1 MTSRNKNIFAFAT
14 IATTAALGTALF
26 SAGCGDSGDTTPA
39 FVSPDKAANAIA
51 LYYDEATQA
60 TFKNSKID
68 SLRWII
74 TDNKTGKRLAIGNN
88 AQAITF
94 PTEKTTDA
102 DKDSSVSTAKDETA
116 NDKCYVVLQMDGET
130 FKNAEDVTVAA
141 IYYNEKDEIAG
152 FGSNS
157 DIEWNYDKS
166 KNKFNGQANANFFS
180 EENVSNIYTEATPRM
195 IAKDG
200 VTTLS
205 CNVYPKDESAKPVNI
220 IGLVKVKIDEG
231 GDKYI
236 QAVDNGIPV
245 QYKGIAYTDKWGID
259 VDVDD
264 IKTASRAI
272 DVGATGIY
280 VTDRKVTAFEIVS
293 DDVLIPE
300 KVDAAGTTPAVDYA
314 LGQTEAEGT
323 IAGTKHP
330 TEATYGVRQASLK
343 AKATG
348 WDSATDKGEVPAI
361 YANSVSNLY
370 LDGVTYTVKDGTSVA
385 KDVAVAD
392 GVVSFNQKSLSEAK
406 AFTVEGT
413 YKGELADSEGITST
427 STVNAIPAT
436 VEVGFGQETKD
447 PNGTT
452 SIAKDFADK
461 VEGNSTQDVTANLK
475 MYARFVTGGVGGFT
489 SYLFEIPST
498 AGFTYP
504 STAALFEGDTIYKV
518 DNPTVTIATADQ
530 QKANDYSVTIKKDN
544 KVNDLKVKFL
554 EKETTPYADQIKAFG
569 AFTKLN
575 IDNLLNMVI
584 APKTEVDP
592 TPSPSPAPGGNED
605 PDAGDQP

>member
-14 IATTAALGTALF
+14 FATTAALGTALF

-102 DKDSSVSTAKDETA
+102 DKDSSVSTAKEETA

-157 DIEWNYDKS
+157 DIEWNYDES

-180 EENVSNIYTEATPRM
+180 EDVARFSSEATPKI

-200 VTTLS
+200 ITTLS
-205 CNVYPKDESAKPVNI
+205 CKVAPNAEYANPVNI
-220 IGLVKVKIDEG
+220 IGLVKVELDEG

-236 QAVDNGIPV
+236 QAVDNGIPG
-245 QYKGIAYTDKWGID
+245 QYKGIAYTDKLGIG
-259 VDVDD
+259 VQPS
-264 IKTASRAI
+264 IKTPSGNQAY
-272 DVGATGIY
+272 GTPIY
-280 VTDRKVTAFEIVS
+280 VTDRKVTAFKIS
-293 DDVLIPE
+293 GGKALIPE
-300 KVDAAGTTPAVDYA
+300 KVDAAGNTPAVDYA
-314 LGQTEAEGT
+314 LGQTKAKGT
-323 IAGTKHP
+323 IAGTQGSI
-330 TEATYGVRQASLK
+330 EVTYGVRQASLE
-343 AKATG
+343 AIITD
-348 WDSATDKGEVPAI
+348 WDTDTTKGEIPANGG
-361 YANSVSNLY
+361 YFY

-413 YKGELADSEGITST
+413 YKGELADSKGLTSNA
-427 STVNAIPAT
+427 TVEAIPAT
-436 VEVGFGQETKD
+436 VEVGFGQEAKATD
-447 PNGTT
+447 GTT
-452 SIAKDFADK
+452 SIAKDFTTE
-461 VEGNSTQDVTANLK
+461 VEGDSTKDVTASLK

-504 STAALFEGDTIYKV
+504 STAALFDTDSKIYNAK
-518 DNPTVTIATADQ
+518 DATVTIATAEQ

-544 KVNDLKVKFL
+544 QKNNLNVKFV
-554 EKETTPYADQIKAFG
+554 EKDTIPYTEQIKAFG

-575 IDNLLNMVI
+575 IQNLLDLVI
-584 APKTEVDP
+584 APETQVDP
-592 TPSPSPAPGGNED
+592 TPSPTPGGNPA
-605 PDAGDQP
+605 PDADDQP

>member
-14 IATTAALGTALF
+14 FATTAALGTALF

-102 DKDSSVSTAKDETA
+102 DKDSSVSTAKEETA

-157 DIEWNYDKS
+157 DIEWNYDESKS
-166 KNKFNGQANANFFS
+166 KFNGQADANFFS
-180 EENVSNIYTEATPRM
+180 EDVAWFDVNAPQIV
-195 IAKDG
+195 AKDG
-200 VTTLS
+200 ITT
-205 CNVYPKDESAKPVNI
+205 VYCKVAPNAEYANPVNI
-220 IGLVKVKIDEG
+220 IGLVKVELDKG

-236 QAVDNGIPV
+236 QAVDNGIPG
-245 QYKGIAYTDKWGID
+245 QYKGIAYTDKYGTSVWPS
-259 VDVDD
+259 
-264 IKTASRAI
+264 IKTPSGHQAP
-272 DVGATGIY
+272 GISIH
-280 VTDRKVTAFEIVS
+280 VTDRKVTGFEIVS

-314 LGQTEAEGT
+314 LGQTEAKGT
-323 IAGTKHP
+323 IAGTQAP
-330 TEATYGVRQASLK
+330 TEVTYGIRQASLK
-343 AKATG
+343 AKATE

-361 YANSVSNLY
+361 YTNSVRDLY

-406 AFTVEGT
+406 DFTVEGT
-413 YKGELADSEGITST
+413 YKGELADSKGLTSNA
-427 STVNAIPAT
+427 TVKAIPAT
-436 VEVGFGQETKD
+436 VEVGFGQEAKATD
-447 PNGTT
+447 GTT
-452 SIAKDFADK
+452 SIAKDFTTE
-461 VEGNSTQDVTANLK
+461 VEGDSNKDVTASLK

-489 SYLFEIPST
+489 SYLFEISES

-504 STAALFEGDTIYKV
+504 STAALFDTDSKIYNAK
-518 DNPTVTIATADQ
+518 DATVTIATAEQ

-544 KVNDLKVKFL
+544 QKNNLNVKFV
-554 EKETTPYADQIKAFG
+554 EKDTIPYTEQIKAFG

-575 IDNLLNMVI
+575 IQNLLDLVI
-584 APKTEVDP
+584 APETQVDP
-592 TPSPSPAPGGNED
+592 TPSPTPGGNPD
-605 PDAGDQP
+605 HDAGDQP

>member
-14 IATTAALGTALF
+14 FATTAALGTALF

-102 DKDSSVSTAKDETA
+102 DKDSSVSTAKEETA

-157 DIEWNYDKS
+157 DVEWNYDES

-180 EENVSNIYTEATPRM
+180 EDVARFSSEATPKI

-200 VTTLS
+200 ITTLS
-205 CNVYPKDESAKPVNI
+205 CKVAPNAEYANPVNI
-220 IGLVKVKIDEG
+220 IGLVKVELDEG

-236 QAVDNGIPV
+236 QAVDNGIPG
-245 QYKGIAYTDKWGID
+245 QYKGIAYTDKLGIG
-259 VDVDD
+259 VQPS
-264 IKTASRAI
+264 IKTPSGNQAY
-272 DVGATGIY
+272 GTPIY
-280 VTDRKVTAFEIVS
+280 VTDRKVTAFKIS
-293 DDVLIPE
+293 GGKALIPE

-314 LGQTEAEGT
+314 LGQTKAKGT
-323 IAGTKHP
+323 IAGTQGSI
-330 TEATYGVRQASLK
+330 EVTYGVRQASLE
-343 AKATG
+343 AIITD
-348 WDSATDKGEVPAI
+348 WDTDTTKGEIPANGG
-361 YANSVSNLY
+361 YFY

-413 YKGELADSEGITST
+413 YKGELADSKGLTSNA
-427 STVNAIPAT
+427 TVEAIPAT
-436 VEVGFGQETKD
+436 VEVGFGQEAKATD
-447 PNGTT
+447 GTT
-452 SIAKDFADK
+452 SIAKDFTTE
-461 VEGNSTQDVTANLK
+461 VEGDSTKDVTASLK

-504 STAALFEGDTIYKV
+504 STAALFDTDSKIYNAK
-518 DNPTVTIATADQ
+518 DATVTIATAEQ

-544 KVNDLKVKFL
+544 QKNNLNVKFV
-554 EKETTPYADQIKAFG
+554 EKDTIPYTEQIKAFG

-575 IDNLLNMVI
+575 IQNLLDLVI
-584 APKTEVDP
+584 APETQVDP
-592 TPSPSPAPGGNED
+592 TPSPTPGGNPD

>member
-14 IATTAALGTALF
+14 FATTAALGTALF

-102 DKDSSVSTAKDETA
+102 DKDSSVSTAKEETA

-157 DIEWNYDKS
+157 DIEWNYDES

-180 EENVSNIYTEATPRM
+180 EDVARFSSEATPKI

-200 VTTLS
+200 ITTLS
-205 CNVYPKDESAKPVNI
+205 CKVAPNAEYANPVNI
-220 IGLVKVKIDEG
+220 IGLVKVELDEG

-236 QAVDNGIPV
+236 QAVDNGIPG
-245 QYKGIAYTDKWGID
+245 QYKGIAYTDKLGIG
-259 VDVDD
+259 VQPS
-264 IKTASRAI
+264 IKTPSGNQAY
-272 DVGATGIY
+272 GTPIY
-280 VTDRKVTAFEIVS
+280 VTDRKVTAFKIS
-293 DDVLIPE
+293 GGKALIPE

-314 LGQTEAEGT
+314 LGQTKAKGT
-323 IAGTKHP
+323 IAGTQGSI
-330 TEATYGVRQASLK
+330 EVTYGVRQASLE
-343 AKATG
+343 AIITD
-348 WDSATDKGEVPAI
+348 WDTDTTKGEIPANGG
-361 YANSVSNLY
+361 YFY

-413 YKGELADSEGITST
+413 YKGELADSKGLTSNA
-427 STVNAIPAT
+427 TVEAIPAT
-436 VEVGFGQETKD
+436 VEVGFGQEAKATD
-447 PNGTT
+447 GTT
-452 SIAKDFADK
+452 SIAKDFTTE
-461 VEGNSTQDVTANLK
+461 VEGDSNKNVTASLK

-504 STAALFEGDTIYKV
+504 STAALFDADSKIYNAK
-518 DNPTVTIATADQ
+518 DATVIIATAEQ

-544 KVNDLKVKFL
+544 QKNNLNVKFV
-554 EKETTPYADQIKAFG
+554 EKDTIPYTEQIKAFG

-575 IDNLLNMVI
+575 IQNLLDLVI
-584 APKTEVDP
+584 APETQVDP
-592 TPSPSPAPGGNED
+592 TPSPTPGGNPD
-605 PDAGDQP
+605 HDAGDQP

>member
-14 IATTAALGTALF
+14 FATTAALGTALF

-102 DKDSSVSTAKDETA
+102 DKDSSVSTAKEETA

-157 DIEWNYDKS
+157 DIEWNYDES

-180 EENVSNIYTEATPRM
+180 EDVARFSSEATPKI

-200 VTTLS
+200 ITTLS
-205 CNVYPKDESAKPVNI
+205 CKVAPNAEYANPVNI
-220 IGLVKVKIDEG
+220 IGLVKVELDEG

-236 QAVDNGIPV
+236 QAVDNGIPG
-245 QYKGIAYTDKWGID
+245 QYKGIAYTDKLGIG
-259 VDVDD
+259 VQPS
-264 IKTASRAI
+264 IKTPSGNQAY
-272 DVGATGIY
+272 GTPIY
-280 VTDRKVTAFEIVS
+280 VTDRKVTAFKIS
-293 DDVLIPE
+293 GGKALIPE

-314 LGQTEAEGT
+314 LGQTKAKGT
-323 IAGTKHP
+323 IAGTQGSI
-330 TEATYGVRQASLK
+330 EVTYGVRQASLE
-343 AKATG
+343 AIITD
-348 WDSATDKGEVPAI
+348 WDTDTTKGEIPANGG
-361 YANSVSNLY
+361 YFY

-413 YKGELADSEGITST
+413 YKGELADSKGLTSNA
-427 STVNAIPAT
+427 TVEAIPAT
-436 VEVGFGQETKD
+436 VEVGFGQEAKATD
-447 PNGTT
+447 GTT
-452 SIAKDFADK
+452 SIAKDFTTE
-461 VEGNSTQDVTANLK
+461 VEGDSTKDVTASLK

-504 STAALFEGDTIYKV
+504 STAALFDTDSKIYNAK
-518 DNPTVTIATADQ
+518 DATVTIATAEQ

-544 KVNDLKVKFL
+544 QKNNLNVKFV
-554 EKETTPYADQIKAFG
+554 EKDTIPYTEQIKAFG

-575 IDNLLNMVI
+575 IQNLLDLVI
-584 APKTEVDP
+584 APETQVDP
-592 TPSPSPAPGGNED
+592 TPSPTPGGNPD

>member
-14 IATTAALGTALF
+14 FATTAALGTALF

-94 PTEKTTDA
+94 PTENTTDS

-157 DIEWNYDKS
+157 DIEWNYDES

-180 EENVSNIYTEATPRM
+180 EDVARFEVDAPQI

-200 VTTLS
+200 ITTLS
-205 CNVYPKDESAKPVNI
+205 CKVAPNAEYANPVNI
-220 IGLVKVKIDEG
+220 IGLVKVELSKG

-236 QAVDNGIPV
+236 QAVDNGIPG
-245 QYKGIAYTDKWGID
+245 QYKGIAYTEKYGTGVWPS
-259 VDVDD
+259 
-264 IKTASRAI
+264 IKTPSGYQAP
-272 DVGATGIY
+272 GISIF

-293 DDVLIPE
+293 DDVIIPE

-314 LGQTEAEGT
+314 LGQTSTTGT
-323 IAGTKHP
+323 IAGTQAP
-330 TEATYGVRQASLK
+330 TEVTYGVRQASLK
-343 AKATG
+343 AKATE

-361 YANSVSNLY
+361 YTNSVRDLY

-413 YKGELADSEGITST
+413 YKGELADSKGLTSNA
-427 STVNAIPAT
+427 TVEAIPAT
-436 VEVGFGQETKD
+436 VEVGFGQEAKATD
-447 PNGTT
+447 GTT
-452 SIAKDFADK
+452 SIAKDFTTK
-461 VEGNSTQDVTANLK
+461 VEGDSNKDVTASLK

-489 SYLFEIPST
+489 SYLFEIPES

-504 STAALFEGDTIYKV
+504 STAALFDTDSKIYNAK
-518 DNPTVTIATADQ
+518 DATVTIATADQ
-530 QKANDYSVTIKKDN
+530 QKANDYSVTIKKN
-544 KVNDLKVKFL
+544 NQKNNLNVKFV
-554 EKETTPYADQIKAFG
+554 EKDTTPYTEQIKAFG

-575 IDNLLNMVI
+575 IHNLLDLVI
-584 APKTEVDP
+584 APSTD
-592 TPSPSPAPGGNED
+592 APGGNED

>member
-14 IATTAALGTALF
+14 FATTAALGTALF

-102 DKDSSVSTAKDETA
+102 DKDSSVSTAKEETA

-157 DIEWNYDKS
+157 DIEWNYDES

-180 EENVSNIYTEATPRM
+180 EDVAWFDVNAPQIV
-195 IAKDG
+195 AKDG
-200 VTTLS
+200 ITT
-205 CNVYPKDESAKPVNI
+205 VYCKVAPNAEYANPVNI
-220 IGLVKVKIDEG
+220 IGLVKVELDKG

-236 QAVDNGIPV
+236 QAVDNGIPG
-245 QYKGIAYTDKWGID
+245 QYKGIAYTDKYGTSVWPS
-259 VDVDD
+259 
-264 IKTASRAI
+264 IKTPSGHQAP
-272 DVGATGIY
+272 GISIH
-280 VTDRKVTAFEIVS
+280 VTDRKVTGFEIVS

-314 LGQTEAEGT
+314 LGQTEAKGT
-323 IAGTKHP
+323 IAGTQAP
-330 TEATYGVRQASLK
+330 TEVTYGIRQASLK
-343 AKATG
+343 AKATE

-361 YANSVSNLY
+361 YTNSVRDLY

-406 AFTVEGT
+406 DFTVEGT
-413 YKGELADSEGITST
+413 YKGELADSKGLTSNA
-427 STVNAIPAT
+427 TVKAIPAT
-436 VEVGFGQETKD
+436 VEVGFGQEAKATD
-447 PNGTT
+447 GTT
-452 SIAKDFADK
+452 SIAKNFTTE
-461 VEGNSTQDVTANLK
+461 VEGDSNKDVTASLK

-489 SYLFEIPST
+489 SYLFEIPES

-504 STAALFEGDTIYKV
+504 STAALFDTDSKIYNAK
-518 DNPTVTIATADQ
+518 DATVTIATAEQ

-544 KVNDLKVKFL
+544 QKNNLNVKFV
-554 EKETTPYADQIKAFG
+554 EKDTIPYTEQIKAFG
-569 AFTKLN
+569 AFTKLD
-575 IDNLLNMVI
+575 IQSLLDLVI
-584 APKTEVDP
+584 APETQVDP
-592 TPSPSPAPGGNED
+592 TPSPTPGGNPA
-605 PDAGDQP
+605 PDVGDQP

>member
-14 IATTAALGTALF
+14 FATTAALGTALF

-102 DKDSSVSTAKDETA
+102 DKDSSVSTAKEETA

-157 DIEWNYDKS
+157 DIEWNYDES

-180 EENVSNIYTEATPRM
+180 EDVARFSSEATPKI

-200 VTTLS
+200 ITTLS
-205 CNVYPKDESAKPVNI
+205 CKVAPNAEYANPVNI
-220 IGLVKVKIDEG
+220 IGLVKVELDEG

-236 QAVDNGIPV
+236 QAVDNGIPG
-245 QYKGIAYTDKWGID
+245 QYKGIAYTDKLGIG
-259 VDVDD
+259 VQPS
-264 IKTASRAI
+264 IKTPSGNQAY
-272 DVGATGIY
+272 GTPIY
-280 VTDRKVTAFEIVS
+280 VTDRKVTAFKIS
-293 DDVLIPE
+293 GGKALIPE

-314 LGQTEAEGT
+314 LGQTKAKGT
-323 IAGTKHP
+323 IAGTQGSI
-330 TEATYGVRQASLK
+330 EVTYGVRQASLE
-343 AKATG
+343 AIITD
-348 WDSATDKGEVPAI
+348 WDTDTTKGEIPANGG
-361 YANSVSNLY
+361 YFY

-413 YKGELADSEGITST
+413 YKGELADSKGLTSNA
-427 STVNAIPAT
+427 TVEAIPAT
-436 VEVGFGQETKD
+436 VEVGFGQEAKATD
-447 PNGTT
+447 GTT
-452 SIAKDFADK
+452 SIAKDFTTE
-461 VEGNSTQDVTANLK
+461 VEGDSNKNVTASLK

-504 STAALFEGDTIYKV
+504 STAALFDADSTIYNAK
-518 DNPTVTIATADQ
+518 DATVIIATAEQ

-544 KVNDLKVKFL
+544 QKNNLNVKFV
-554 EKETTPYADQIKAFG
+554 EKDTIPYTEQIKAFG

-575 IDNLLNMVI
+575 IQNLLDLVI
-584 APKTEVDP
+584 APETQVDP
-592 TPSPSPAPGGNED
+592 TPSPTPGGNPD
-605 PDAGDQP
+605 HDAGDQP